1 MACVYLD
8 MLLGTRIP
16 VEPGAKRY
24 DYFARIQE
32 ELDLMQQILD
42 GKKLREVASD
52 SSRIVDVWVERAPDT
67 LFMYSNGIMMSRL
80 FPRKVIMSHGKPM

>member
-42 GKKLREVASD
+42 GKK
-52 SSRIVDVWVERAPDT
+52 SSMYGWSGRRIRFLTGRIV
-67 LFMYSNGIMMSRL
+67 MYSNGIMMSRL

>member
-1 MACVYLD
+1 MIIL
-8 MLLGTRIP
+8 
-16 VEPGAKRY
+16 PG
-24 DYFARIQE
+24 IQE

-67 LFMYSNGIMMSRL
+67 LLTGRIVMYSNGIMMSRL
-80 FPRKVIMSHGKPM
+80 FPRKVINESWKSQCKI